1 MRKVILVC
9 LIIISATSLLI
20 LSLANAKGNSVPP
33 IESSD
38 NASEIQTV
46 FIHNIDEING
56 IASITA
62 DEVLWFEGAEADKQ
76 FVAHE
81 KDAGMEQ
88 APDGYY
94 LINDSPQLHTL
105 EVSKNAVVLMQIYD
119 RPGDSK
125 SPELVPNEK
134 VTLSQFIAFFK
145 KNEVL
150 DLKDYPFHLTIQQGK
165 IIKIVQQFI
174 P

>member
-1 MRKVILVC
+1 MRKIILFC
-9 LIIISATSLLI
+9 LIIMSAASLLI
-20 LSLANAKGNSVPP
+20 LSLANAKGDAVPP
-33 IESSD
+33 KESSD
-38 NASEIQTV
+38 NASETQTV
-46 FIHNIDEING
+46 FIHRIDEIDG
-56 IASITA
+56 ITSMTA

-81 KDAGMEQ
+81 QDAGIEQ

-94 LINDSPQLHTL
+94 LINDSPNLHTL

-119 RPGDSK
+119 RPGDDK

-134 VTLSQFIAFFK
+134 VTLQQFITLFQQ
-145 KNEVL
+145 NEVL
-150 DLKDYPFHLTIQQGK
+150 DMKDYPFHLTIQNGK
-165 IIKIVQQFI
+165 IVKIVQQFI